1 MRNGRAIGKQRCV
14 QKSGQWR
21 AEEELR
27 SFPLCR
33 GTQLFAHCE
42 SCGHET
48 DLLEDADGFRH
59 EHPLRKAWLCPRQGP
74 HPPHGD
80 HGAM

>member
-27 SFPLCR
+27 SFPY
-33 GTQLFAHCE
+33 AEEH
-42 SCGHET
+42 SC
-48 DLLEDADGFRH
+48 LLIVRAV
-59 EHPLRKAWLCPRQGP
+59 
-74 HPPHGD
+74 
-80 HGAM
+80 AMKQICWRMQMGSGMSIP